1 MSGERHVLC
10 LPELGLGET
19 PLVVSLWL
27 VRRGSEVSKGDRVLE
42 ILAGEVTVDLSAP
55 ASGILS
61 ELLVEDEQPVA
72 VGQPL
77 AVIVAGGERD
87 A

>member
-1 MSGERHVLC
+1 MSANRHVLC

-19 PLVVSLWL
+19 SVVASTWL
-27 VRRGSEVSKGDRVLE
+27 VAKGREVSEGDRVLE

-55 ASGILS
+55 AGGILI
-61 ELLVEDEQPVA
+61 EKLVADDEPVI

-77 AVIVAGGERD
+77 AVIESSH
-87 A
+87 